1 MVAGATIL
9 GAMEPRTVRLRLRV
23 SPGARRAAVVGRYGD
38 AWKVRV
44 TAAPERGRANDDVVG
59 LIADSLGVVRPDVR
73 LVAGQSSR
81 DKVVEL
87 SGITLEEAER
97 RLEAAGKETV

>member
-1 MVAGATIL
+1 MVAQATIL
-9 GAMEPRTVRLRLRV
+9 GAMEPHTVRLRLRV
-23 SPGARRAAVVGRYGD
+23 SPGARRAAVVGRHGD

-44 TAAPERGRANDDVVG
+44 TAAPERGRANDDVVD

-73 LVAGQSSR
+73 LVAGRSSR

>member
-1 MVAGATIL
+1 MVADATIL

-23 SPGARRAAVVGRYGD
+23 SPGATRAAVVGRYGD

-44 TAAPERGRANDDVVG
+44 TAAPERGRANDDVVE

-97 RLEAAGKETV
+97 RLEAAGKEIV

>member
-1 MVAGATIL
+1 
-9 GAMEPRTVRLRLRV
+9 MEPHTIRLRLRV
-23 SPGARRAAVVGRYGD
+23 SPGAGRAAVVGRYGN

-44 TAAPERGRANDDVVG
+44 TAPPERGRANVDVVQ
-59 LIADSLGVVRPDVR
+59 LIADSIGVQRPDVR
-73 LVAGQSSR
+73 LVAGASSR

-97 RLEAAGKETV
+97 RLEAAGKETT